1 MKVAKRKIFKCGIL
15 FCILLIFGVM
25 SQLVCSR
32 IQNVEMKREQNDWK
46 KIVKL
51 QALFENALDD
61 QDVKD
66 YVQSAIGDKNE
77 RRFIIGTNKKITFD
91 NLKQKDEFF
100 YNQLQ
105 EYGLDGQDF
114 ESISIN
120 KNIGKYLYVYI
131 NRDMQV
137 TVKMADENGKV
148 YSFICM
154 DRDIQS

>member
-1 MKVAKRKIFKCGIL
+1 
-15 FCILLIFGVM
+15 
-25 SQLVCSR
+25 
-32 IQNVEMKREQNDWK
+32 MKREQNDWK

-51 QALFENALDD
+51 QALFENVLDD

-66 YVQSAIGDKNE
+66 YVQYAIGDKIE

>member
-1 MKVAKRKIFKCGIL
+1 MLNF
-15 FCILLIFGVM
+15 
-25 SQLVCSR
+25 
-32 IQNVEMKREQNDWK
+32 N
-46 KIVKL
+46 
-51 QALFENALDD
+51 
-61 QDVKD
+61 
-66 YVQSAIGDKNE
+66 
-77 RRFIIGTNKKITFD
+77 

>member
-51 QALFENALDD
+51 QALFENVLDD

-148 YSFICM
+148 Y
-154 DRDIQS
+154 